1 MCSRVASSV
10 DVHQTKGAAVR
21 QHDLSSPRRAPRRLG
36 SAALIGGLSVLA
48 LSGCAAAEMRG
59 NASTGWLP
67 PAVTEGGERV
77 TSLWIGAWIAA
88 LAVGALVWGL
98 IAWCVV
104 AYRRKKDDNE
114 LPVQLRYNIPI
125 EILYTVAPI
134 FMVIV
139 LFYYTARDESSLLDT
154 TQQADVTVNVVG
166 KQWSWDFNYVED
178 DTHEVGTQAILTGE
192 PGARDT
198 VPTMY
203 LPVGE
208 RIEFVLTAR
217 DVIHSFWVP
226 AFLQKMDMIP
236 GRVNRF
242 QIVPTQEG
250 TFRGKCAELCGAY
263 HSQML
268 FNVSVVPREEYDRH
282 MDELRAKGQSGL
294 LNNSLNREQLMDD
307 QIENENID
315 GGN

>member
-1 MCSRVASSV
+1 M
-10 DVHQTKGAAVR
+10 R
-21 QHDLSSPRRAPRRLG
+21 QHDLTTPRRARRRLG
-36 SAALIGGLSVLA
+36 AWALLGALSAAA
-48 LSGCAAAEMRG
+48 LSGCATARPAGRRLHGLAAALG
-59 NASTGWLP
+59 H
-67 PAVTEGGERV
+67 GGRRHRHH
-77 TSLWIGAWIAA
+77 LWIGAWLAA
-88 LAVGALVWGL
+88 IGVGVLVIGL
-98 IAWCVV
+98 IVWCAA

-125 EILYTVAPI
+125 EILYTVVPI

-139 LFYYTARDESSLLDT
+139 LFAYTAKSEAALLETDK
-154 TQQADVTVNVVG
+154 QPDVTVNVVG

-178 DTHEVGTQAILTGE
+178 DVHEVGTQAILTGE
-192 PGARDT
+192 PGAEET
-198 VPTMY
+198 IPTMY
-203 LPVGE
+203 LPVNE

-242 QIVPTQEG
+242 QVVPTQEG

-268 FNVSVVPREEYDRH
+268 FNVKVVPRAEYEAH
-282 MDELRAKGQSGL
+282 LAELRAAGQTGL
-294 LNNSLNREQLMDD
+294 LNNTLNREQLMDD
-307 QIENENID
+307 QIDNENID

>member
-1 MCSRVASSV
+1 ML
-10 DVHQTKGAAVR
+10 
-21 QHDLSSPRRAPRRLG
+21 QHDLSSPRRPRLRLG
-36 SAALIGGLSVLA
+36 AGALIGALSVA
-48 LSGCAAAEMRG
+48 TLSGCASGELRG

-88 LAVGALVWGL
+88 LAVGVLVWGL
-98 IAWCVV
+98 TAWCVV

-125 EILYTVAPI
+125 EILYTVVPI

-139 LFYYTARDESSLLDT
+139 LFYYTARDESALLDT
-154 TQQADVTVNVVG
+154 SKPADVTVNVVG

-178 DTHEVGTQAILTGE
+178 EVHEVGTQAILTGE
-192 PGARDT
+192 EGAEET
-198 VPTMY
+198 IPTLY

-208 RIEFVLTAR
+208 RVEFVLTAR

-226 AFLQKMDMIP
+226 VFLQKMDMIP

-242 QIVPTQEG
+242 QVVPTQEG
-250 TFRGKCAELCGAY
+250 T
-263 HSQML
+263 
-268 FNVSVVPREEYDRH
+268 
-282 MDELRAKGQSGL
+282 
-294 LNNSLNREQLMDD
+294 
-307 QIENENID
+307 
-315 GGN
+315 